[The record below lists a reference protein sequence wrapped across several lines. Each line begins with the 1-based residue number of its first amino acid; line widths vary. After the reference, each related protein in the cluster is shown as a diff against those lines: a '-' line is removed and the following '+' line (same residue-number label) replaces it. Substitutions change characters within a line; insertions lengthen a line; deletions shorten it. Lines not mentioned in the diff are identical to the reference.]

1 MIDAK
6 KRYQELIAENQKLK
20 NMLEIAQRE
29 LADSV
34 LAEIQLRDEVTN
46 LSNEVRR
53 LTSSKLN
60 EKA

>member
-6 KRYQELIAENQKLK
+6 KRYQELITENKKLK
-20 NMLEIAQRE
+20 DMLEIAQRE

-34 LAEIQLRDEVTN
+34 LSEIQLRDAVRN
-46 LSNEVRR
+46 LSDEVRR
-53 LTSSKLN
+53 LTNSKPN

>member
-53 LTSSKLN
+53 LTSSKSN